1 MMVEDGLADLPTLI
15 SFGEDA
21 LAAHRSFDPVTRHSM
36 RDSDLDLFCE
46 SRPPSTPPGFEYRAD
61 FINETEELDLV
72 TEIQALEL
80 APYEFRGVEARRRVI
95 AFGFRHDY
103 RTRRLEHSSDMPP
116 FLKHLRSKAAAF
128 AGLPVEDFKQV
139 LVSEYTPGTPIGW
152 HKDREHYD
160 RVVGVSLLSAATF
173 RFRRQIDERWMR
185 QSQLLEPR
193 SVYLLT
199 GPARDLWQHSIPAVP
214 ALRYSVTF
222 RTMRLGYAP

>member
-1 MMVEDGLADLPTLI
+1 
-15 SFGEDA
+15 
-21 LAAHRSFDPVTRHSM
+21 
-36 RDSDLDLFCE
+36 
-46 SRPPSTPPGFEYRAD
+46 
-61 FINETEELDLV
+61 
-72 TEIQALEL
+72 
-80 APYEFRGVEARRRVI
+80 
-95 AFGFRHDY
+95 
-103 RTRRLEHSSDMPP
+103 MPP

-128 AGLPVEDFKQV
+128 AGLPVEDLKQV

-199 GPARDLWQHSIPAVP
+199 GPARDLWQHSIPAAP